1 MLPQA
6 THVAR
11 FSGSLFLLLIFSGAN
26 LSASEGGRD
35 CDHRQGTL
43 IELDSAHR
51 DPFLRFCLMNITDRA
66 MMTPM
71 SIAPNPTKKICC
83 TSSLRP
89 GMNVPSF
96 MLSTRSNTDPI
107 NRPMVTTHTMTHT
120 TEAAASIYF
129 LKASFQIVG

>member
-1 MLPQA
+1 
-6 THVAR
+6 
-11 FSGSLFLLLIFSGAN
+11 
-26 LSASEGGRD
+26 
-35 CDHRQGTL
+35 
-43 IELDSAHR
+43 
-51 DPFLRFCLMNITDRA
+51 MNITDRA

-129 LKASFQIVG
+129 LKASFQIVGENNVTSVASNRYSIAHIYKKVNIPYTSQR